1 VALPQDSEHGVTDA
15 VEILLFLIW
24 QLLYW
29 LLSGCKN
36 SQNIGFGLP

>member
-1 VALPQDSEHGVTDA
+1 MALPQDSEYGGHGI

-29 LLSGCKN
+29 LLFGCKN
-36 SQNIGFGLP
+36 SQNTGFGLP